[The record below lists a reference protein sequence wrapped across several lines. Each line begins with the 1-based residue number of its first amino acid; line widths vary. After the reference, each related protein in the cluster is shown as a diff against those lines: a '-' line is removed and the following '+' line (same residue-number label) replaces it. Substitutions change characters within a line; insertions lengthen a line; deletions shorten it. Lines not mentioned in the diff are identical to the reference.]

1 MLPVDFVEL
10 LLLRVMILECES
22 VLSLRGSIATS
33 FPGFSPTRPTK
44 RSRAGR
50 REPWERGWVD

>member
-10 LLLRVMILECES
+10 LLLHVMILECES
-22 VLSLRGSIATS
+22 ALSLRGSIATS
-33 FPGFSPTRPTK
+33 FPGFSSTRPTSL
-44 RSRAGR
+44 RRAGR